1 MTTQKG
7 TIRPFLL
14 MMLVFGALAGLL
26 YLAGLLEWALYMA
39 LSALW
44 TGTISLAGFLVMKQ
58 AIVANRQ
65 TRFLALFMGSLMI
78 DMLLGVG
85 FAFYTIKVLQA
96 SKLVVAVSFF
106 TAFFTFLYLK
116 ASGLVYLT
124 NRYHVS

>member
-1 MTTQKG
+1 MTTRKG

-14 MMLVFGALAGLL
+14 MVLLFGVLSGLL
-26 YLAGLLEWALYMA
+26 YIVGLPEWALYVA
-39 LSALW
+39 LSAVW

-58 AIVANRQ
+58 AILANRQ
-65 TRFLALFMGSLMI
+65 MRFLALFMGSLMI

-85 FAFYTIKVLQA
+85 FTFYTIKVLQA
-96 SKLVVAVSFF
+96 SKLVVTVPFF